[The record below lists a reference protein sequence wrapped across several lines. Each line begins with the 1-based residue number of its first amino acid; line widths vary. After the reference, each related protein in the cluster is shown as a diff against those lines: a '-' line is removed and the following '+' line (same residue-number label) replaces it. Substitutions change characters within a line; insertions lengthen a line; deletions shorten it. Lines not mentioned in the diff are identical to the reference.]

1 MIKYAV
7 SSCEWGQ
14 LLAACSESG
23 LCAVALGDSAEALV
37 ATLHRRFA
45 GAGEPLV
52 AGDLTAPLKQLRDF
66 IAQPCTTAITVPL
79 DVGGTEFQRR
89 VWHAVQHI
97 PPGQTLTYGALAE
110 RVGAPRAVR
119 AVANA
124 CGANQVA
131 LAIPCHR
138 VVRSD
143 ARVSGYRWGAWRK
156 QALLKREAA
165 YC

>member
-7 SSCEWGQ
+7 RPCEWGQ
-14 LLAACSESG
+14 LLVASRERG
-23 LCAVALGDSAEALV
+23 MCAVALGDNTEALV
-37 ATLHRRFA
+37 ADLQRRFA
-45 GAGEPLV
+45 ATGEPLRV
-52 AGDLTAPLKQLRDF
+52 AELSPLVAPLLEFIEQPCVAITAPL
-66 IAQPCTTAITVPL
+66 AVS
-79 DVGGTEFQRR
+79 GTEFQRR
-89 VWHAVQHI
+89 VWRALQDI
-97 PPGQTLTYGALAE
+97 PPGQTVTYQALAE
-110 RVGAPRAVR
+110 RIGAPRAVR

-124 CGANQVA
+124 CGANPIA

-143 ARVSGYRWGAWRK
+143 GRVSGYRWGAWRK